1 MKKQKNNNI
10 KKSQIS
16 GLKSTFR
23 NKYLLILVFLIST
36 SLLLLPL
43 IFKVQF
49 EQFKSLGIFGVF
61 LINFIS
67 SATILLPAPGF
78 LAVGVGANLYNP
90 ILVVAAATL
99 GSTLGEA
106 TTFLFGFS
114 SAEIIHIKEHK
125 VLFAFLRF
133 LLTRWGYIIIPI
145 FAFVPNPF
153 FDGLGI
159 VAGLV
164 EYPIKRYLFLTFIG
178 RLARNILIAYIGFK
192 I

>member
-1 MKKQKNNNI
+1 MEKIPNKI
-10 KKSQIS
+10 DSAISKKSSI
-16 GLKSTFR
+16 R
-23 NKYLLILVFLIST
+23 NKLLLVLIFLIST
-36 SLLLLPL
+36 GFLLLP
-43 IFKVQF
+43 IFFKVQF
-49 EQFKSLGIFGVF
+49 QQFKSLGLFGIF

-67 SATILLPAPGF
+67 SATIFLPTPGL

-90 ILVVAAATL
+90 FLVVLVATL
-99 GSTLGEA
+99 GSTLGES

-114 SAEIIHIKEHK
+114 SAEILKIKERK
-125 VLFAFLRF
+125 VLFAFLQMLLVRF
-133 LLTRWGYIIIPI
+133 GLIIIPV

-164 EYPIKRYLFLTFIG
+164 KYPIKRYLVLTFIG
-178 RLARNILIAYIGFK
+178 RLARNIVIAYIGFN